1 MQDIDKNSLDIK
13 KVNIE
18 KLKQLFPSIVTDGK
32 IDFEMLKALLGEE
45 IDTSNE
51 KYSFTWNGKVDC
63 IKFAQT
69 PSTGTLIPCK
79 EKSINWKDTNNIY
92 IEGDNAEVLKLLQK
106 TYVSKVDVIYIDP
119 PYNTGKDFVY
129 KDNFEDS
136 ISNYKSITSQQNK
149 ANVEYDG
156 RFHSLWLNM
165 IYPRLV
171 LSHNILS
178 DRGVIFISI
187 DDNEYANLKKVC
199 DEIFG
204 EINYVSTIIY
214 ERAFSPVNLKKHFS
228 SSHDYILCYAKNI
241 DKAINSGIKRSN
253 ESDSRYQNP
262 DNDSRGPWTSGDMS
276 VGPAVE
282 NNIYEIVTPSGR
294 KCMPPSGYS
303 WRLSKER
310 YDEYVKDGRIWFG
323 TDGSNVPRIKRFLSE
338 VKQGITPM
346 TVWHHEDVGHSQEA
360 QQQLKA
366 LFDGKAY
373 FDYPKSVKLIKQ
385 LVSLYSTENSIVL
398 DFFSGS
404 ATTAQAVMELNAED
418 NGNRKYILV
427 QLPELLEEKSEAFKD
442 GFRSICDIGEE
453 RIRRAIRK
461 ICKTTSNVDLFNN
474 HGLNAT
480 VDAGF
485 KVFKLESTNI
495 RPWDSSIKLDETTI
509 FNNLKT
515 IKDDRTKLDVA
526 YEIMLKYGVFDMPIS
541 EVSINN
547 KNMFSVGDGYMII
560 CLEDEIAMDD
570 VTEIAKLNPHC
581 VVFKEDG
588 FANDN
593 EKINATYTLERFKV
607 EKILCI

>member
-1 MQDIDKNSLDIK
+1 M
-13 KVNIE
+13 
-18 KLKQLFPSIVTDGK
+18 
-32 IDFEMLKALLGEE
+32 
-45 IDTSNE
+45 
-51 KYSFTWNGKVDC
+51 
-63 IKFAQT
+63 
-69 PSTGTLIPCK
+69 
-79 EKSINWKDTNNIY
+79 
-92 IEGDNAEVLKLLQK
+92 
-106 TYVSKVDVIYIDP
+106 
-119 PYNTGKDFVY
+119 
-129 KDNFEDS
+129 
-136 ISNYKSITSQQNK
+136 
-149 ANVEYDG
+149 EYDG

-204 EINYVSTIIY
+204 EINYVSTIIW

-560 CLEDEIAMDD
+560 CLEDEITMVD

-588 FANDN
+588 FADDN